1 MAHTAESMMIL
12 TPEHRRK
19 HFRNRYAVEL
29 GLIHATGA
37 CAWPIEQLPM
47 IIERVMAGC
56 AKRQAPI
63 GKAWDNT
70 LKAFS
75 IKTQKAVWQFLE
87 Y

>member
-12 TPEHRRK
+12 TPEQRRA

-29 GLIHATGA
+29 GLLHASGA

-47 IIERVMAGC
+47 IIDRVMAGITN
-56 AKRQAPI
+56 RQAPI

-75 IKTQKAVWQFLE
+75 LKSQKAVWLFLE